1 MVSYENLHLDEGE
14 HVLIEVRK
22 HWFLF
27 AIQAFGLLIGGFAP
41 FIFLTAVNVF
51 IPELVHSILLPGNTS
66 ALFLFFYSLW
76 LLFLWISFFVEWTK
90 YYLDVWYV
98 TEKRIIDVQQKRIF
112 DREISNI
119 RFDKVE
125 DITVEIAGFL
135 STYLDFG
142 TIKVQT
148 AGEIDSDFTMTM
160 VRNPN
165 QVRDIIFNQH
175 NEIGDVPIKPTTH
188 TS

>member
-1 MVSYENLHLDEGE
+1 MSYENLHLDPDE

-22 HWFLF
+22 HWIVF
-27 AIQAFGLLIGGFAP
+27 AYDAFGLCIGGFFP
-41 FIFLTAVNVF
+41 FILFTAIKAF
-51 IPELVHSILLPGNTS
+51 IPQLLLIPLPGNTS
-66 ALFLFFYSLW
+66 ALFLFFYALW
-76 LLFLWISFFVEWTK
+76 LLFLWITFFVEWTK

-98 TEKRIIDVQQKRIF
+98 TEKRIIDVEQKRIF
-112 DREISNI
+112 AREISNI

-125 DITVEIAGFL
+125 DVTVEIAGVV

-148 AGEIDSDFTMTM
+148 AGEINSDFTMTM

-165 QVRDIIFNQH
+165 QVRDIIFSQH
-175 NEIGDVPIKPTTH
+175 NEIGDAPIRHAVANMP
-188 TS
+188 